1 MLDFIKSQI
10 NPKQGE
16 NKAIEP
22 NDVPDEAVLEYA
34 SLYQELD
41 DLSEKG
47 TDENKARKMSLAL
60 DIPLALEETDIEP
73 TTIEFDIESGT
84 LTDVNN
90 DKTAVVESSYEGMKT
105 YDQFYKEAVN
115 VIQRFARES
124 DASYD
129 ARVSEYAN
137 EMYTEYC
144 NDATQY
150 GYYGFNSVSL
160 DDERVPSKMTV
171 DFGPIT
177 QESDTSFISKVK
189 VFFSTDEDH
198 CITKKQLD
206 SVARVKAGA
215 FKGIAPAI
223 MAYMESTYTVPEK
236 ATLWDICTPKN
247 LIVPKGNGD
256 SFCVVL
262 EFTNELTG
270 ESEYYGWTQPVIEDA
285 SDITMESCVEI
296 NKNAF
301 VSESRYENKDNYMKF
316 LEEEMKKPDPI
327 ITKRPISR
335 FVQETIDFGTGGDTA
350 ATDAGASTDDTAGTT
365 TVTGDQPAGD
375 STANADGNVDTG
387 NSSDAPE
394 SNDTDTNGEN
404 KEIVDTN
411 NVSSEIADK
420 VAEKQQ
426 ENMNPDTGAIE
437 GETITFD
444 DGTSTTGDAG
454 VSGTEDTSVSI
465 DEETPAVEEP
475 TESTDNEMSVDDQL
489 ADLDTTPDE
498 SSEDTE
504 NPIPGVDDDGNIDLD
519 NMTIDQLIEQGSEKL
534 KSMPLG
540 EIKNFLQSDS
550 PEVEMESFIIT
561 ANNVND
567 NVAANIR
574 KCLGVLNDNKERA
587 EKIFVRFAGCGRKL
601 NRVLTKASKMT
612 KIYSAEEIE
621 SIKKLNRS
629 LIDLLM
635 VLKKNRRNADA
646 STIKS
651 SIKTFTDNSKKVSA
665 FVEKKITGKPVQ
677 ESYVVQEGLFLSAG
691 NAKKRLGKRIPLVY
705 ADMAGLIKANEGGYL
720 TKGKISKMYKPKT
733 GSRATTYGAD
743 SDWMRSTSSKEV
755 EINTPASNH
764 IADLTKIA
772 GKILRKDKVQSAF
785 TRDELSIISDLV
797 DNLDDFVDIVEA
809 IIYDNNA
816 DVTSIIDK
824 LVELAKKIV
833 ANLDEIQ
840 GNTPVDDETASVED
854 ELVETSTDDAE
865 EELPS
870 TEDESN
876 LDTDDDESNTPDDT
890 PTEDGGDDAEADTDE
905 EADTDSDV
913 DVEDEEE
920 KDKEDEE

>member
-22 NDVPDEAVLEYA
+22 NEVPDETVLEYA
-34 SLYQELD
+34 SLYQELA

-47 TDENKARKMSLAL
+47 TDEDSPRKMGLAL
-60 DIPLALEETDIEP
+60 DIPLELEATDIEP

-105 YDQFYKEAVN
+105 YDQFYKEAAD

-124 DASYD
+124 DAAYD

-171 DFGPIT
+171 DFGPVT
-177 QESDTSFISKVK
+177 QESDTSFISKVN
-189 VFFSTDEDH
+189 VYFSTDEDH

-215 FKGIAPAI
+215 FKGIGPAI

-236 ATLWDICTPKN
+236 STLWDICTPKN

-296 NKNAF
+296 NKEAF
-301 VSESRYENKDNYMKF
+301 VSESQYENKDNYMKF
-316 LEEEMKKPDPI
+316 LEEEMKKPVR

-335 FVQETIDFGTGGDTA
+335 FVQETIDFGTGDTA
-350 ATDAGASTDDTAGTT
+350 ATDAGTTDDTAGTT

-375 STANADGNVDTG
+375 DTANADGNVDTG

-394 SNDTDTNGEN
+394 SNDTNTNGEN
-404 KEIVDTN
+404 KETVDTN

-454 VSGTEDTSVSI
+454 INGTDDTSVSL
-465 DEETPAVEEP
+465 DEETPSVEEP
-475 TESTDNEMSVDDQL
+475 TEGTDNEMSVDDQL

-498 SSEDTE
+498 ASDDAE
-504 NPIPGVDDDGNIDLD
+504 NPIPGVDDNGNIDLD
-519 NMTIDQLIEQGSEKL
+519 SMTIDQLIEQGSEKL

-550 PEVEMESFIIT
+550 PEVEMESFII
-561 ANNVND
+561 
-567 NVAANIR
+567 
-574 KCLGVLNDNKERA
+574 
-587 EKIFVRFAGCGRKL
+587 
-601 NRVLTKASKMT
+601 
-612 KIYSAEEIE
+612 
-621 SIKKLNRS
+621 
-629 LIDLLM
+629 
-635 VLKKNRRNADA
+635 
-646 STIKS
+646 
-651 SIKTFTDNSKKVSA
+651 
-665 FVEKKITGKPVQ
+665 
-677 ESYVVQEGLFLSAG
+677 
-691 NAKKRLGKRIPLVY
+691 
-705 ADMAGLIKANEGGYL
+705 
-720 TKGKISKMYKPKT
+720 
-733 GSRATTYGAD
+733 
-743 SDWMRSTSSKEV
+743 
-755 EINTPASNH
+755 H
-764 IADLTKIA
+764 
-772 GKILRKDKVQSAF
+772 ILRFFAS
-785 TRDELSIISDLV
+785 LSCYSV
-797 DNLDDFVDIVEA
+797 F
-809 IIYDNNA
+809 
-816 DVTSIIDK
+816 
-824 LVELAKKIV
+824 
-833 ANLDEIQ
+833 IQ
-840 GNTPVDDETASVED
+840 G
-854 ELVETSTDDAE
+854 LKMQM
-865 EELPS
+865 L
-870 TEDESN
+870 
-876 LDTDDDESNTPDDT
+876 
-890 PTEDGGDDAEADTDE
+890 
-905 EADTDSDV
+905 
-913 DVEDEEE
+913 
-920 KDKEDEE
+920 

>member
-22 NDVPDEAVLEYA
+22 NEVPDETVLEYA
-34 SLYQELD
+34 SLYQELA

-47 TDENKARKMSLAL
+47 TDEDSPRKMGLAL
-60 DIPLALEETDIEP
+60 DIPLELEATDIEP

-105 YDQFYKEAVN
+105 YDQFYKEAAN

-124 DASYD
+124 DAAYD

-171 DFGPIT
+171 DFGPVT
-177 QESDTSFISKVK
+177 QESDTSFISKVN
-189 VFFSTDEDH
+189 VFFSTDDDH

-215 FKGIAPAI
+215 FKGIGPAI

-236 ATLWDICTPKN
+236 STLWDICTPKN

-301 VSESRYENKDNYMKF
+301 VSESQYENKDNYMKF
-316 LEEEMKKPDPI
+316 LEEEMKKPVR

-335 FVQETIDFGTGGDTA
+335 FVQETIDFGTGDTA
-350 ATDAGASTDDTAGTT
+350 ATDAGTTDDTAGTT

-375 STANADGNVDTG
+375 DTANADGNVDTG

-444 DGTSTTGDAG
+444 DGTSTTGVG
-454 VSGTEDTSVSI
+454 GTDDTSVSL
-465 DEETPAVEEP
+465 DEETPSVEEP
-475 TESTDNEMSVDDQL
+475 AESTDNEMSVDDQL

-498 SSEDTE
+498 ASDDAE
-504 NPIPGVDDDGNIDLD
+504 NPIPGVDDNGNIDLD

-574 KCLGVLNDNKERA
+574 KCLGVLNDNQEKA
-587 EKIFVRFAGCGRKL
+587 DKIFVRFTTSGKKL

-612 KIYSAEEIE
+612 KIYSAEEID

-629 LIDLLM
+629 LVDLLL
-635 VLKKNRRNADA
+635 VLKKNRRNGDVNK
-646 STIKS
+646 IKAA
-651 SIKTFTDNSKKVSA
+651 IKTFTDNSKKVSS

-677 ESYVVQEGLFLSAG
+677 EAYVVQEGLFLSAG

-809 IIYDNNA
+809 IIYDNNT

-840 GNTPVDDETASVED
+840 GNVPVDDDATTSVDD
-854 ELVETSTDDAE
+854 EVVNTDTESDDDAVE
-865 EELPS
+865 N
-870 TEDESN
+870 ESN

-890 PTEDGGDDAEADTDE
+890 PVDDGGDDAEADTDE

-913 DVEDEEE
+913 DVEDEEKE
-920 KDKEDEE
+920 EDKEDEE

>member
-22 NDVPDEAVLEYA
+22 NEVPDETVLDYA
-34 SLYQELD
+34 SLYQELA

-47 TDENKARKMSLAL
+47 TDEDSPRKIGLAL
-60 DIPLALEETDIEP
+60 DIPLELEATDIEP

-105 YDQFYKEAVN
+105 YDQFYKEAAD

-124 DASYD
+124 DAAYD

-171 DFGPIT
+171 DFGPVT
-177 QESDTSFISKVK
+177 QESDTSFISKVN
-189 VFFSTDEDH
+189 VYFSTDEDH

-215 FKGIAPAI
+215 FKGIGPAI

-236 ATLWDICTPKN
+236 STLWDICTPKN

-296 NKNAF
+296 NKEAF
-301 VSESRYENKDNYMKF
+301 VSESQYENKDNYMKF
-316 LEEEMKKPDPI
+316 LEEEMKKPVR

-335 FVQETIDFGTGGDTA
+335 FVQETIDFGTGDTA
-350 ATDAGASTDDTAGTT
+350 ATDAGTTDDTAGTT

-375 STANADGNVDTG
+375 DTANADGNVDTG

-394 SNDTDTNGEN
+394 SNDTNTNGEN

-444 DGTSTTGDAG
+444 DGTSTTGDA
-454 VSGTEDTSVSI
+454 SINGTDDTSVSL
-465 DEETPAVEEP
+465 DEETPSVEEP
-475 TESTDNEMSVDDQL
+475 TEGTDNEMSVDDQL

-498 SSEDTE
+498 ASDDAE
-504 NPIPGVDDDGNIDLD
+504 NPIPGVDDNGNIDLD
-519 NMTIDQLIEQGSEKL
+519 SMTIDQLIEQGSEKL

-574 KCLGVLNDNKERA
+574 KCLGVLNDNQEKA
-587 EKIFVRFAGCGRKL
+587 DKIFVRFTASGKKL

-612 KIYSAEEIE
+612 KIYSNGEID

-629 LIDLLM
+629 LVDLLL
-635 VLKKNRRNADA
+635 VLKKNRRNGDVNK
-646 STIKS
+646 IKAA
-651 SIKTFTDNSKKVSA
+651 IKTFTDNSKKVSS

-677 ESYVVQEGLFLSAG
+677 EAYVIQEGLFLSAG

-733 GSRATTYGAD
+733 GSKATTFGAD
-743 SDWMRSTSSKEV
+743 TDWMRSTSSKEV

-840 GNTPVDDETASVED
+840 GNVPVDDDATTSVDD
-854 ELVETSTDDAE
+854 EVVNTDTDDVAV
-865 EELPS
+865 
-870 TEDESN
+870 EDESN

-890 PTEDGGDDAEADTDE
+890 PVDDGGDDAEADTDE
-905 EADTDSDV
+905 EAGTDSDV
-913 DVEDEEE
+913 DVEDKEKEE
-920 KDKEDEE
+920 DKEDEE